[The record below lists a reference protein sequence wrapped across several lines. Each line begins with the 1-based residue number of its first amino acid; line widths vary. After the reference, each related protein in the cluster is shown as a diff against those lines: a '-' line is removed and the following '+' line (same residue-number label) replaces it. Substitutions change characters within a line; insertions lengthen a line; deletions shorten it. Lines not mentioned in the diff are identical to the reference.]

1 MTADCTSGQLEF
13 ALESRPMDSGM
24 SQFYWNLRLT
34 NVSDAACTLEGY
46 PQVRPINAT
55 TGEVAGAPAR
65 QQPAESQGA
74 VAVLPGAS
82 AYSLLHLSQ
91 AGVHGCP
98 IVPVTEATV
107 IPPQGGLSRVV
118 ATPNRIDGCD
128 DGTTELVST
137 GMVSAT
143 PRN

>member
-1 MTADCTSGQLEF
+1 
-13 ALESRPMDSGM
+13 M

-34 NVSDAACTLEGY
+34 NTSDTACTLEGY
-46 PQVRPINAT
+46 PQVRLINAT

-65 QQPAESQGA
+65 QQPGAAESQGV
-74 VAVLPGAS
+74 VAVPPGAS

-91 AGVHGCP
+91 AGALDCP
-98 IVPVTEATV
+98 IVPVTEVTV
-107 IPPQGGLSRVV
+107 ISPQGGLSRVV

-128 DGTTELVST
+128 DATTELVST